1 MIKEEEMFK
10 TICLALDGSE
20 NSNKAIP
27 VAAELAEK
35 ENANIV
41 IAHVVEM
48 VAGKGGITPIHM
60 EDEIRAELEAEA
72 EELKDRGIETEVEV
86 AQNVVGGP
94 AQGIVEIADR
104 NNADM
109 IVSGTRG
116 RNALAGLLLGSVAQ
130 RLIQIAERPI
140 VAVPG

>member
-1 MIKEEEMFK
+1 MFK

-20 NSNKAIP
+20 NSKKAIP

-35 ENANIV
+35 ENAKIV

-48 VAGKGGITPIHM
+48 VAGKGGVVPIHE
-60 EDEIRAELEAEA
+60 EDEILDVLKAEAEA
-72 EELKDRGIETEVEV
+72 LKKRGIDTEIEI
-86 AQNVVGGP
+86 AENVVGGP
-94 AQGIVEIADR
+94 ARRIIEIADR

-109 IVSGTRG
+109 IVAGTRG

-130 RLIQIAERPI
+130 RLVQTANRPT
-140 VAVPG
+140 VAVPA